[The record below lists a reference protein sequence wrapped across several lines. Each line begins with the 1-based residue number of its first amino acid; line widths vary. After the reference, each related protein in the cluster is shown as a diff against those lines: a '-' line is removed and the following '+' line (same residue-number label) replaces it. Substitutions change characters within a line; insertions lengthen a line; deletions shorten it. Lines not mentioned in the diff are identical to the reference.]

1 MHASTSS
8 PRPLA
13 DSADPA
19 GAPVG
24 GHRPACLPAWGRL
37 QALAATPQPP
47 LRDRL
52 ATADAARSA
61 ALRFDAVGLRLDAT
75 RQAVD
80 LPIWQALLALARE
93 ADVAGQADALRRGEA
108 VNATEGRAALHPALR
123 GDDDP
128 AAPWGAAISAAVR
141 DERERFLAAAE
152 RVRSGAWRGHRGLPI
167 RTVVNLG
174 IGGSDLGPRMA
185 TTALAALATPAVAV
199 RYVPNPDAWTLHDT
213 LRDLNP
219 HDTLFVVQSKSF
231 TTPETRLMADTA
243 RRWLADAGL
252 EPDAQG
258 THLVAVTARPDL
270 ARAQGFDPAH
280 TFVFWDWVGG
290 RYSVWSAIGFPLA
303 VAIGAAAFRQLLAG
317 ARAMDEHFWHAPP
330 ERNLPLALALL
341 SVWNRDF
348 LRCPTQLV
356 AVYAERLRH
365 FVPYLQQLAMESN
378 GKRVHRDGTVCA
390 VGTEAIVWGGIGL
403 EGQHAYFQLLHQG
416 RHRVPVDFI
425 GIDTEDTPLPLAE
438 RHHRLVRDNLLAQ
451 AQALALGRD
460 EAQTRAQLRAE
471 GLDAATAQ
479 TLAPHRTFPGN
490 VPSNLLWLP
499 RLDPHALGALMAAYE
514 HKIFCEAAIWDIH
527 AYDQWGVELGKT
539 LLRTVARDDGA
550 PG

>member
-1 MHASTSS
+1 MHASTAS
-8 PRPLA
+8 PCPC
-13 DSADPA
+13 ADPA
-19 GAPVG
+19 GA
-24 GHRPACLPAWGRL
+24 HRPGCLPAWSRL
-37 QALAATPQPP
+37 QALAAAPQPP

-52 ATADAARSA
+52 AAADAVRSA
-61 ALRFDAVGLRLDAT
+61 ALRFDAAGLRLDAT

-80 LPIWQALLALARE
+80 LPIWQTLLALARE

-108 VNATEGRAALHPALR
+108 INATEGRAALHPALR

-141 DERERFLAAAE
+141 DERERFLTAAE

-174 IGGSDLGPRMA
+174 IGGSDQGPRMA
-185 TTALAALATPAVAV
+185 TAALAALATPAVAV
-199 RYVPNPDAWTLHDT
+199 RYVPNPDAWTLHEA

-219 HDTLFVVQSKSF
+219 HHTLFVVQSKSF

-252 EPDAQG
+252 EPDAQAA
-258 THLVAVTARPDL
+258 HWVAVTARPDL

-290 RYSVWSAIGFPLA
+290 RYSLWSAIGFPLA
-303 VAIGAAAFRQLLAG
+303 VAIGAASFRALLAG

-425 GIDTEDTPLPLAE
+425 GIEAEETPLPLAE

-460 EAQTRAQLRAE
+460 EAQTRTQLQAE

-490 VPSNLLWLP
+490 VPSNVLWLP
-499 RLDPHALGALMAAYE
+499 RLDPRALGALMAAYE
-514 HKIFCEAAIWDIH
+514 HKVFCEAAIWDIH

-539 LLRTVARDDGA
+539 LLRTVARGDGTA
-550 PG
+550 G

>member
-1 MHASTSS
+1 MHATTPSPCSS
-8 PRPLA
+8 AP
-13 DSADPA
+13 SA
-19 GAPVG
+19 GASLAAHP
-24 GHRPACLPAWGRL
+24 PANLPAWGRL
-37 QALAATPQPP
+37 RTLAAAPQPH

-52 ATADAARSA
+52 TVADAARDA
-61 ALRFDAVGLRLDAT
+61 ALRFEAAGLRLDAT

-80 LPIWQALLALARE
+80 LPIWHALLALARE
-93 ADVAGQADALRRGEA
+93 ADVAGQAEALRRGEA
-108 VNATEGRAALHPALR
+108 INATEGRAALHPALR
-123 GDDDP
+123 GDDDLS
-128 AAPWGAAISAAVR
+128 APWGPAISAAVR

-152 RVRSGAWRGHRGLPI
+152 RVRSGTWHGHRGLPI

-185 TTALAALATPAVAV
+185 TAALAALATPTVAV
-199 RYVPNPDAWTLHDT
+199 RYVPNADAWTLHEA

-219 HDTLFVVQSKSF
+219 HETLFVVQSKSF

-243 RRWLADAGL
+243 RRWLSDAEL
-252 EPDAQG
+252 DPAAQAA
-258 THLVAVTARPDL
+258 HLVAVTARPDL

-280 TFVFWDWVGG
+280 IFVFWDWVGG

-303 VAIGAAAFRQLLAG
+303 VAIGAASFRQLLAG
-317 ARAMDEHFWHAPP
+317 ARAMDAHFWHAPA

-348 LRCPTQLV
+348 LRCPTHLV

-365 FVPYLQQLAMESN
+365 FVPYVQQLAMESN
-378 GKRVHRDGTVCA
+378 GKRVHRDGTACA
-390 VGTEAIVWGGIGL
+390 VGTEAIVWGGVGL

-425 GIDTEDTPLPLAE
+425 GVDTEDTPLPLAA
-438 RHHRLVRDNLLAQ
+438 RHHRLMRDNLLAQ

-471 GLDAATAQ
+471 GLDAQ
-479 TLAPHRTFPGN
+479 TVKALTPHRTFPGN

-499 RLDPHALGALMAAYE
+499 RLDAHALGALMAAYE
-514 HKIFCEAAIWDIH
+514 HKVFCEAAIWDIQ

-539 LLRTVARDDGA
+539 LLHTLARSDGA
-550 PG
+550 AG

>member
-1 MHASTSS
+1 MHTTTPL
-8 PRPLA
+8 PR
-13 DSADPA
+13 SA
-19 GAPVG
+19 APPFGVPIAA
-24 GHRPACLPAWGRL
+24 HRPACLPAWGRL
-37 QALAATPQPP
+37 QALTAARQPT
-47 LRDRL
+47 LRDLL
-52 ATADAARSA
+52 AKADAARGA
-61 ALRFDAVGLRLDAT
+61 ALCFEAAGLRLDAT

-80 LPIWQALLALARE
+80 LPIWHGLLALARE
-93 ADVAGQADALRRGEA
+93 ADVAGQAEALRRGEA
-108 VNATEGRAALHPALR
+108 INTTEGRAALHPALR

-128 AAPWGAAISAAVR
+128 AAPWGAAVSAAVR

-152 RVRSGAWRGHRGLPI
+152 RVRSGAWHGHRGLPI

-185 TTALAALATPAVAV
+185 TAALAALATPTVAV
-199 RYVPNPDAWTLHDT
+199 RYVPNADAWTLYNT

-243 RRWLADAGL
+243 RRWLADGGL
-252 EPDAQG
+252 DPADQAA
-258 THLVAVTARPDL
+258 HWVAVTARPDL

-303 VAIGAAAFRQLLAG
+303 VAIGATPFRELLAG
-317 ARAMDEHFWHAPP
+317 ARAMDEHFWQAPP

-390 VGTEAIVWGGIGL
+390 VGTEAIVWGGMGM

-438 RHHRLVRDNLLAQ
+438 RHHRLMRDNLLAQ
-451 AQALALGRD
+451 AQALAWGRD
-460 EAQTRAQLRAE
+460 EAQTHAQLLAE
-471 GLDAATAQ
+471 GLDAQTAQ
-479 TLAPHRTFPGN
+479 ALAPHRTYPGN
-490 VPSNLLWLP
+490 VPSNVLWLP
-499 RLDPHALGALMAAYE
+499 RLDPHGLGALMAAYE
-514 HKIFCEAAIWDIH
+514 HKVFCEAAIWDIH

-539 LLRTVARDDGA
+539 LLRSVTRDASALG
-550 PG
+550 

>member
-1 MHASTSS
+1 
-8 PRPLA
+8 
-13 DSADPA
+13 
-19 GAPVG
+19 
-24 GHRPACLPAWGRL
+24 
-37 QALAATPQPP
+37 
-47 LRDRL
+47 
-52 ATADAARSA
+52 
-61 ALRFDAVGLRLDAT
+61 
-75 RQAVD
+75 
-80 LPIWQALLALARE
+80 
-93 ADVAGQADALRRGEA
+93 
-108 VNATEGRAALHPALR
+108 
-123 GDDDP
+123 
-128 AAPWGAAISAAVR
+128 
-141 DERERFLAAAE
+141 
-152 RVRSGAWRGHRGLPI
+152 WRGHRGRPI

-185 TTALAALATPAVAV
+185 TAALAALATPAVAV

-252 EPDAQG
+252 EPDAQAA
-258 THLVAVTARPDL
+258 HWVAVTARPDL

-317 ARAMDEHFWHAPP
+317 ARAMDEHFWHALP

-425 GIDTEDTPLPLAE
+425 GIEAEDTPLPLAE

-460 EAQTRAQLRAE
+460 EAQTHAQLLAE

-479 TLAPHRTFPGN
+479 TLAPHRTFPGD
-490 VPSNLLWLP
+490 VPSNVLWLP

-539 LLRTVARDDGA
+539 LLRTVGRDDGA